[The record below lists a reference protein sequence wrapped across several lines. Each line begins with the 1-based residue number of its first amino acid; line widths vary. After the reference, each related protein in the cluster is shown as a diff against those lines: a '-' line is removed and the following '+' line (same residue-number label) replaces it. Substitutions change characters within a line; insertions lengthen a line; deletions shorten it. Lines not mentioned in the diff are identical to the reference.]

1 MEGCKKNRSLYCSKV
16 KKILLTILSLV
27 LIKCSVWSLIIPIW
41 QTPDEQAHFAQVQW
55 YAENKNTKI
64 KAINLSEE
72 IYRSEQILGTVRDIS
87 GNNKYTYHPEY
98 KNNIVGGFNDRSL
111 PEFNLNLFSRVNYV
125 ATEAAMYPPLYYQM
139 VVPFYDLVYRN
150 GLIDRVYGSRLVSL
164 VLFFLMVLF
173 TYLIGRVIWQEKIK
187 AYALT
192 IFVAF
197 HPMVSFLAAG
207 VHPDNLLNLIY
218 TLILLLCL
226 LVIKNGIKIRYL
238 VGLSLCIVT
247 GYYTKPLI
255 FLVIPVILSVVTWKF
270 FRGSFLG
277 IVISLLVLFAPI
289 FIFIFQIKM
298 NFVPYVTSL
307 SPLAGMNYL
316 DYLKFRIPKMVFEVW
331 PWYWGVFKWLSL
343 TLPSVILKI
352 ITRLAIIAIIG
363 LFIKIIIKIK
373 NGKYDFEFKAIIFFI
388 VSSLS
393 YIVYLLF
400 WDWRLMQ
407 AMGFSQGIQGRYFF
421 PNIASH
427 MAILIY
433 GLSFG
438 KFTKGTLLVVS
449 VAMIV
454 LNLFVLKLLFN
465 SYY

>member
-1 MEGCKKNRSLYCSKV
+1 MIKNFILFVFLAVIV
-16 KKILLTILSLV
+16 KQITWVVLV
-27 LIKCSVWSLIIPIW
+27 PIW

-64 KAINLSEE
+64 QVVNLSEE
-72 IYRSEQILGTVRDIS
+72 VYRSEQILGTVRDVS
-87 GNNKYTYHPEY
+87 GNNKYTYHPDY

-111 PEFNLNLFSRVNYV
+111 SEFNLNLSSRVNYV

-150 GLIDRVYGSRLVSL
+150 GLIDRVYASRLASL
-164 VLFFLMVLF
+164 VLFFLMILV
-173 TYLIGRVIWQEKIK
+173 TYLIGKVIWQEKIK
-187 AYALT
+187 VYALT

-207 VHPDNLLNLIY
+207 VHPDNLLNLLY
-218 TLILLLCL
+218 TIILFLCL
-226 LVIKNGIKIRYL
+226 LVLRNGVKWKYL
-238 VGLSLCIVT
+238 IGLILCIFA
-247 GYYTKPLI
+247 GYYTKPLV

-277 IVISLLVLFAPI
+277 IVISLLVLFAPV
-289 FIFIFQIKM
+289 FVFVFQIKM
-298 NFVPYVTSL
+298 DFVPYVTSL

-316 DYLKFRIPKMVFEVW
+316 DYLEFRIPKMVFEVW

-352 ITRLAIIAIIG
+352 ITRLAIIATIG
-363 LFIKIIIKIK
+363 SFIKIIIKIK
-373 NGKYDFEFKAIIFFI
+373 NGKYDFEFKAIILFI
-388 VSSLS
+388 ISSLS

-421 PNIASH
+421 PNIVAH
-427 MAILIY
+427 LAILIF
-433 GLSFG
+433 GLSWG
-438 KFTKGTLLVVS
+438 RFTKPILFISIL
-449 VAMIV
+449 AIIL
-454 LNLFVLKLLFN
+454 LNLVALRTVFL